1 MIEQLN
7 AASLGATLIS
17 QNDGDED
24 TPAPGVWELVRTHAE
39 KVHVALVWVLFFVG
53 VCLSDELARDVV
65 LVVSTG
71 IGALP
76 ILRKAFQAA
85 VRLVVDMSALMSLAI
100 AGAVGSAEY
109 HEAALVVCLFLSA
122 EIVEHL
128 TMARVARAL
137 NAVMHLSVKR
147 TAMRVNDGKQVLVTE
162 LKVGDDIAL
171 RPGDECPVDGEV
183 SSGGGSVSEAALTGE
198 ARPVEKAR
206 GSTMTSGCVVLNGYI
221 EVRLTALPKDSMHE
235 KIKEQVEEAQA
246 QKARAQVA
254 VDKFAKYWT
263 PLILLAVAV
272 LLVVMP
278 LATDTPFVE
287 WFDRALVL
295 LVLACPCA
303 LVLAAPVPTTCAI
316 AAAAQHQVLIKRAD
330 VVEQLASVSVLG
342 VDKTGTLTSGEFAV
356 VAVEEPLLPA
366 PEPANAPRET
376 PLRLAAALEAKSA
389 HPMAAAVVSR
399 AVGCAASAYEGGGLP
414 AVRKFKNVEGVGV
427 KGEVDAGGGCFV
439 PVIAGNARVLATA
452 EASEADRECFDV
464 FLDKHMDDT
473 NIAVIVDGSLALMIA
488 LNDTIRSDAK
498 GAVDRLRGL
507 GCTITMLTGD
517 TECAARPV
525 AAALGIEAY
534 KSSMLPK
541 DKHKWILDEEAKKV
555 RSLMLGDGIN
565 DSNALGAATVGVAM
579 GETSMALAAR
589 TADAVIMS
597 DKLSRLPQTI
607 QICRYAHRLVW
618 LNIGLA
624 ATVKLAAVGLA
635 LADELELWMAVVV
648 DVGSLLLV
656 VLIGAT
662 VLAKKRV
669 WDDSNLMVGNEESD

>member
-1 MIEQLN
+1 
-7 AASLGATLIS
+7 
-17 QNDGDED
+17 
-24 TPAPGVWELVRTHAE
+24 
-39 KVHVALVWVLFFVG
+39 
-53 VCLSDELARDVV
+53 
-65 LVVSTG
+65 
-71 IGALP
+71 
-76 ILRKAFQAA
+76 
-85 VRLVVDMSALMSLAI
+85 MSVLMSLAI
-100 AGAVGSAEY
+100 VGAVGSAEY

-122 EIVEHL
+122 EIVQHL

-137 NAVMHLSVKR
+137 QAVMHLSVKR
-147 TAMRVNDGKQVLVTE
+147 TALRVSDGKQVLVSE

-198 ARPVEKAR
+198 ARPVEKAM
-206 GSTMTSGCVVLNGYI
+206 GSTVISGCVVLNGYI
-221 EVRLTALPKDSMHE
+221 EVRLTALPKDSTLE

-263 PLILLAVAV
+263 PLILVAVAV

-287 WFDRALVL
+287 WLDRALVL

-330 VVEQLASVSVLG
+330 VVEQLAAVSALG
-342 VDKTGTLTSGEFAV
+342 VDKTGTLTRGEFAV
-356 VAVEEPLLPA
+356 VAVEERPLPLLQSV
-366 PEPANAPRET
+366 NVPRET
-376 PLRLAAALEAKSA
+376 PLQLAAALEAKSA
-389 HPMAAAVVSR
+389 HPMAAAIVSK

-414 AVRKFKNVEGVGV
+414 EVRRFKNMEGIGV

-439 PVIAGNARVLATA
+439 PVIAGNVKALGTA
-452 EASEADRECFDV
+452 GASEADRECFDA
-464 FLDKHMDDT
+464 FLDKHVDDT
-473 NIAVIVDGSLALMIA
+473 NIAVIVDGSLVLMIA
-488 LNDTIRSDAK
+488 LNDMIRSDAK
-498 GAVDRLRGL
+498 GAVDRLRSL

-534 KSSMLPK
+534 KPSMLPK
-541 DKHKWILDEEAKKV
+541 DKHKWILAEEAKKV

-565 DSNALGAATVGVAM
+565 DANALGAATVGVAM

-589 TADAVIMS
+589 TADAVVMS
-597 DKLSRLPQTI
+597 DKLVRLPQTI

-618 LNIGLA
+618 INIALA
-624 ATVKLAAVGLA
+624 ATVKFAAVGLA
-635 LADELELWMAVVV
+635 LADKLELWMAVIV

-662 VLAKKRV
+662 VLARKGV
-669 WDDSNLMVGNEESD
+669 WDDHSNLMVASEESD